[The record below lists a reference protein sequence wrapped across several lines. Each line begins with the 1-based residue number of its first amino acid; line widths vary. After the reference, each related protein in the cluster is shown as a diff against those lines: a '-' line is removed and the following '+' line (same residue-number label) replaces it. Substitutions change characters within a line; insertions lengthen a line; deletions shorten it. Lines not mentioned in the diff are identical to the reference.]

1 MLAGCANKASRLS
14 LNLESRMKTLLWKL
28 CSSYL
33 LLAVISLAIC
43 LATASLLLKQ
53 SVISQ
58 AQEELAAQA
67 RLVRVRLERQSES
80 AYQAVCAEFSAELGS
95 RFTVIASAGQVLAD
109 SEQDPISFDNHAD
122 RPEILVALTGSTGVS
137 LRRSHSLGKELLYV
151 AVPLRRGNEIWGAA
165 RASLPAE
172 LLEERLAA
180 LRGKLLLAAVPAL
193 LLAAAASF
201 LLALRVSKPLQ
212 EIEQGVLRFTQGGL
226 RHRIHITGPLEITNL
241 AASCNRMAA
250 QLDEQSE
257 SLRKQLALLEST
269 FRSMA
274 EAVIVLDPEGRILR
288 CNQAAGRL
296 FSFDLSAAE
305 QRDIQEVIRLADV
318 QQFFEKTMQQGG
330 TTEGIITISAGREKI
345 LSANGTRL
353 RSESGANAGALLV
366 FHDITRLKRLETMRR
381 DFAAN
386 VSHEL
391 KTPITAISGFVE
403 TLRDGAL
410 HEPDAERFLDIIA
423 RNVQRLRTIIEDLLA
438 LARLEQEEESG
449 QISLSWKAVRPV
461 LENAAALCAN
471 AAAEKGVTL
480 ELDCPDTLRARL
492 NAPLLEQA
500 LVNLLDNAIKYSSG
514 QTSRV
519 ILRAAQAQ
527 DKVLIVV
534 QDFGCGIASEHHARL
549 FERFYRVDKARSCK
563 LGGTGL
569 GLAIVKHIA
578 QAHHGT
584 ISVASAPSRGSAF
597 TLQLPG

>member
-1 MLAGCANKASRLS
+1 
-14 LNLESRMKTLLWKL
+14 MKTLLWKL
-28 CSSYL
+28 CSSYF
-33 LLAVISLAIC
+33 LLAALILTLC
-43 LATASLLLKQ
+43 LAAASLLLQQ

-58 AQEELAAQA
+58 AQDELAAQA
-67 RLVRVRLERQSES
+67 RLLRVRLERQDAA
-80 AYQAVCAEFSAELGS
+80 AYGGICAEFSAALGS
-95 RFTVIASAGQVLAD
+95 RFTVISAAGQVLAD
-109 SEQDPISFDNHAD
+109 SEQDLHFDNHAD
-122 RPEILVALTGSTGVS
+122 RPEILAALAGAVGVS
-137 LRRSHSLGKELLYV
+137 RRRSHSLGKELLYV
-151 AVPLRRGNEIWGAA
+151 AVPLRRGDEIWGAA
-165 RASLPAE
+165 RAALPAY
-172 LLEERLAA
+172 LLDERLAY
-180 LRGKLLLAAVPAL
+180 LRGTLLLAAVPAL

-212 EIEQGVLRFTQGGL
+212 EIEQGVLRFTQGSL
-226 RHRIHITGPLEITNL
+226 RHRIRITGPLEITNL
-241 AASCNRMAA
+241 AESCNRMAA

-296 FSFDLSAAE
+296 FSFDPSAAE

-318 QQFFEKTMQQGG
+318 QQFFEKTIQQGG
-330 TTEGIITISAGREKI
+330 GATEDIITISAGREKI
-345 LSANGTRL
+345 LSANGARL

-461 LENAAALCAN
+461 LENAAAICAK
-471 AAAEKGVTL
+471 AAAEKNISL

-500 LVNLLDNAIKYSSG
+500 VVNLLDNAVKYSSS
-514 QTSRV
+514 QKSRV
-519 ILRAAQAQ
+519 ILRAAQEQ
-527 DKVLIVV
+527 GGVLIVV
-534 QDFGCGIASEHHARL
+534 QDFGCGIPREHHARL

-569 GLAIVKHIA
+569 GLAIVKHIV
-578 QAHHGT
+578 QAHHGAV
-584 ISVASAPSRGSAF
+584 SVESAPGRGSVF
-597 TLQLPG
+597 TVRLPG

>member
-1 MLAGCANKASRLS
+1 
-14 LNLESRMKTLLWKL
+14 MKTLLWKL

-33 LLAVISLAIC
+33 LLAAISLAIC
-43 LATASLLLKQ
+43 LATASLLLNQ

-80 AYQAVCAEFSAELGS
+80 TCQAVCAEFSAALGS
-95 RFTVIASAGQVLAD
+95 RFTIISTAGQVLAD
-109 SEQDPISFDNHAD
+109 SEQDPSSFDNHAD
-122 RPEILVALTGSTGVS
+122 RPEIRAALTGSTGVS

-151 AVPLRRGNEIWGAA
+151 AVPLRHGSEIWGAA
-165 RASLPAE
+165 RAALPEAA
-172 LLEERLAA
+172 LQERLAL
-180 LRGKLLLAAVPAL
+180 LRGKLLLGAVPAL
-193 LLAAAASF
+193 VLAAAASF

-226 RHRIHITGPLEITNL
+226 RHRIRIAGPQEITRL
-241 AASCNRMAA
+241 AESCNRMAA
-250 QLDEQSE
+250 QLDEQSG

-296 FSFDLSAAE
+296 FGFNPAAAE
-305 QRDIQEVIRLADV
+305 QRDLQELIRLADV

-330 TTEGIITISAGREKI
+330 TTEGIITISTGREKI
-345 LSANGTRL
+345 LSANGARL

-438 LARLEQEEESG
+438 LARLEQEEESD

-471 AAAEKGVTL
+471 AAAEKGLHLDV
-480 ELDCPDTLRARL
+480 DCPDVLKARL

-500 LVNLLDNAIKYSSG
+500 VVNLLDNAIKYSSN
-514 QTSRV
+514 QQSRV

-549 FERFYRVDKARSCK
+549 FERFYRVDKARSSK

-584 ISVASAPSRGSAF
+584 ISVESAPGRGSTF
-597 TLQLPG
+597 TVQLPV

>member
-1 MLAGCANKASRLS
+1 MR
-14 LNLESRMKTLLWKL
+14 TLLWRL

-33 LLAVISLAIC
+33 LLAAISLAIC

-67 RLVRVRLERQSES
+67 NLFRAQLERQGIGSI
-80 AYQAVCAEFSAELGS
+80 CAEFSAELGS
-95 RFTVIASAGQVLAD
+95 RFTVISASGQVLAD
-109 SEQDPISFDNHAD
+109 SEKDPLRFDNHAD
-122 RPEILVALTGSTGVS
+122 RPEIRAALAGELGLS

-151 AVPLRRGNEIWGAA
+151 AVPLRHGSEIWGAA

-193 LLAAAASF
+193 LLAAAVSF

-212 EIEQGVLRFTQGGL
+212 EIEQGVRRFTQGGL
-226 RHRIHITGPLEITNL
+226 RHRIHITGPLEITRL
-241 AASCNRMAA
+241 AESCNRMAA
-250 QLDEQSE
+250 QLDEQSG

-296 FSFDLSAAE
+296 FSFDPSAAE

-330 TTEGIITISAGREKI
+330 TTEGVITISAGREKI
-345 LSANGTRL
+345 LSANGARL
-353 RSESGANAGALLV
+353 RGESGANAGALLV

-423 RNVQRLRTIIEDLLA
+423 RNVRRLRTIIEDLLA

-461 LENAAALCAN
+461 LENVTAICAN
-471 AAAEKGVTL
+471 AAAEKNISL
-480 ELDCPDTLRARL
+480 ELDCLDSLKARL

-500 LVNLLDNAIKYSSG
+500 VVNLLDNAVKYSSS
-514 QTSRV
+514 QKSRV
-519 ILRAAQAQ
+519 ILRAAQEQ
-527 DKVLIVV
+527 GGVLIVV
-534 QDFGCGIASEHHARL
+534 QDFGCGIPGEHHARL

-569 GLAIVKHIA
+569 GLAIVKHIV

-584 ISVASAPSRGSAF
+584 VSVESAPGRGSVF
-597 TLQLPG
+597 TVRLPG

>member
-1 MLAGCANKASRLS
+1 MR
-14 LNLESRMKTLLWKL
+14 TLLWKL

-33 LLAVISLAIC
+33 LLAAISLALC

-58 AQEELAAQA
+58 TQEELAAQA
-67 RLVRVRLERQSES
+67 NLFRAQLERQGTAEFGSI
-80 AYQAVCAEFSAELGS
+80 CAEFSAELGS
-95 RFTVIASAGQVLAD
+95 RFTVISASGQVLAD
-109 SEQDPISFDNHAD
+109 SEKDPISFDNHAD
-122 RPEILVALTGSTGVS
+122 RPEIRAALAGELGLS

-151 AVPLRRGNEIWGAA
+151 AVPLRHDSEIWGAA

-193 LLAAAASF
+193 LLAAAVSF

-212 EIEQGVLRFTQGGL
+212 EIEQGVRRFTQGGL
-226 RHRIHITGPLEITNL
+226 RHRIHITGPLEITRL
-241 AASCNRMAA
+241 AESCNRMAA
-250 QLDEQSE
+250 QLDEQSG

-296 FSFDLSAAE
+296 FGFNPAAAE

-345 LSANGTRL
+345 LSANGARL

-423 RNVQRLRTIIEDLLA
+423 RNVRRLRTIIEDLLA

-471 AAAEKGVTL
+471 AAAEKGITL
-480 ELDCPDTLRARL
+480 ELDCPDALRARL

-514 QTSRV
+514 QQSRV
-519 ILRAAQAQ
+519 ILRATQAQ

-584 ISVASAPSRGSAF
+584 ISVASTPGRGSTF

>member
-1 MLAGCANKASRLS
+1 
-14 LNLESRMKTLLWKL
+14 MKTLLWKL

-33 LLAVISLAIC
+33 LLAVTSLALC
-43 LATASLLLKQ
+43 LAAASLLLKQ

-58 AQEELAAQA
+58 AQDELAAQA
-67 RLVRVRLERQSES
+67 HLFRVRLERQAAAE
-80 AYQAVCAEFSAELGS
+80 YGGVCAEFSAALGS
-95 RFTVIASAGQVLAD
+95 RFTIIAASGQVLAD
-109 SEQDPISFDNHAD
+109 SEQELRFDNHAD
-122 RPEILVALTGSTGVS
+122 RPEILAALAGAVGVS
-137 LRRSHSLGKELLYV
+137 RRRSHSLGKELLYV
-151 AVPLRRGNEIWGAA
+151 AVPLRRGDEIWGAA
-165 RASLPAE
+165 RAALPAY
-172 LLEERLAA
+172 LLNERLAA

-201 LLALRVSKPLQ
+201 FLALRVSRPLE

-226 RHRIHITGPLEITNL
+226 RHRIRIAGPLEITNL
-241 AASCNRMAA
+241 AESCNRMAA
-250 QLDEQSE
+250 QLDERSE

-296 FSFDLSAAE
+296 FGFDPAAAE
-305 QRDIQEVIRLADV
+305 QRDIQEMIRLADV
-318 QQFFEKTMQQGG
+318 QQFFEKIMQQGRG
-330 TTEGIITISAGREKI
+330 ATEDIITISAGREKI
-345 LSANGTRL
+345 LSANGARL

-461 LENAAALCAN
+461 LENAAAICAN
-471 AAAEKGVTL
+471 AAAEKNISL
-480 ELDCPDTLRARL
+480 ELDCPDSLMARL

-500 LVNLLDNAIKYSSG
+500 VVNLLDNAVKYSSN
-514 QTSRV
+514 QKSRV
-519 ILRAAQAQ
+519 ILRAAQEQ
-527 DKVLIVV
+527 GGVLIVV
-534 QDFGCGIASEHHARL
+534 QDFGCGIPGEHHARL

-569 GLAIVKHIA
+569 GLAIVKHIV
-578 QAHHGT
+578 QAHHGAV
-584 ISVASAPSRGSAF
+584 SVESAPGRGSVF
-597 TLQLPG
+597 TVRLPG